1 MCQPVALCGRAA
13 AIFRLEYKNP
23 EPGFATFVTWCIG
36 SEIGREKSMHWGQGA
51 PQLSFARV
59 DPVHSNF
66 KDPNP
71 TEASTTMAKLWLNSA
86 SRATF
91 AFLSMVVLAPQAMAQ
106 PFFGAGEYQNQYA
119 YNGGNGRGDVRLAA
133 ANSDS
138 LRFNRP
144 VNITI
149 TGALRSERGDWT
161 IVDPLTGLKY
171 ELQQLG
177 SFQNERWF
185 REGNQIEVTGTALRG
200 IPRTRAN
207 AIPLLVKHVARVG
220 RPNQR
225 ITVSG
230 LLKRSS
236 FGGSWTVTD
245 NRSGDK
251 HLLLDAE
258 RFIREGWFRQNQQVL
273 VEGITRSPR
282 PNARMEALLLSVTN
296 MRPLGIVPPFV
307 NQRTTT
313 SGVLRKTTTFGGWT
327 VTDQLT
333 KRKFTLMNID
343 SVKNRP
349 WFKPGTPV
357 VAEGVVRANMPSIYI
372 EGTPLS
378 VTTIRPLVR

>member
-1 MCQPVALCGRAA
+1 
-13 AIFRLEYKNP
+13 
-23 EPGFATFVTWCIG
+23 
-36 SEIGREKSMHWGQGA
+36 
-51 PQLSFARV
+51 
-59 DPVHSNF
+59 
-66 KDPNP
+66 
-71 TEASTTMAKLWLNSA
+71 MAKLWLNSA

-91 AFLSMVVLAPQAMAQ
+91 AFLSMMVLAPQAMAQ
-106 PFFGAGEYQNQYA
+106 PFFGANGNQYA
-119 YNGGNGRGDVRLAA
+119 YGPGNGRDDVRLAA
-133 ANSDS
+133 AGAVPF
-138 LRFNRP
+138 RFNQP
-144 VNITI
+144 ASITVV
-149 TGALRSERGDWT
+149 GALRSERGDWT

-177 SFQNERWF
+177 SFRNERWF

-251 HLLLDAE
+251 HLLLDAD
-258 RFIREGWFRQNQQVL
+258 RFTSEGWFRQNQQVL

-296 MRPLGIVPPFV
+296 MRPLGIVPPV
-307 NQRTTT
+307 VDQRVTT
-313 SGVLRKTTTFGGWT
+313 SGVLRPTTTFGGWT
-327 VTDQLT
+327 VIDQLT
-333 KRKFTLMNID
+333 KRKFTLMNIE

-357 VAEGVVRANMPSIYI
+357 VVEGVVRANMPSIYI
-372 EGTPLS
+372 EGTTLS